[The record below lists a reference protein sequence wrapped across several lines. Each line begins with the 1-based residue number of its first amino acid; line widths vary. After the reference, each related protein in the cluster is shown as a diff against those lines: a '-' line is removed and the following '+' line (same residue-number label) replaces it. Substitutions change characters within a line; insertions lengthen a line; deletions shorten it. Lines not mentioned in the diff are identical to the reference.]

1 MNTKLKILILIVVM
15 ALLAVAGF
23 AGIIWLNSLLGGT
36 MAVNTVAVTSIAITG
51 IILTLGFALILVW
64 MLLRRI
70 ISPLSSLRRDIEAM
84 AQSDLT
90 MEKIAVS
97 SEGEVRELVVS
108 ANKLLENL
116 KKSIGNF
123 KDTSF
128 IVEATSKEFVVSGRN
143 LEQNAQQVGEAA
155 QQIAAGAQEQTS
167 RINETG
173 DSMDKLQ
180 QLIELVTGK
189 SEEVTNSA
197 DNVMSHISRG
207 TEYVSRSVEQ
217 MDSIKSRTDRTSQTV
232 DALNNKSAEVEKI
245 VGMINAIAEQTNL
258 LALNAAIEAA
268 RAGEQGRGFAVVA
281 EEVRKLA
288 EESSESTKQIAGL
301 IKEIQHDVAES
312 KKFMTESTA
321 EVTKGSDIIGETGKI
336 FEEINNVVGGLFQR
350 ITEVAQSTSE
360 MKVHS
365 DEVNNAVQD
374 IVSISEE
381 FAASAEEV
389 AASTDQQAEETVKI
403 NSSSKYLSELAGE
416 LVENVSGF
424 KLDNSENA
432 GLIQWSSALSVGN
445 DEIDDQHK
453 ELFKG
458 INSFLGACRQEE
470 GKSKIIE
477 ILDFLSDYVE
487 KHFGTEEKYM
497 SQYNYLGYEKH
508 KEQHEIFK
516 TNFTDLVDRINR
528 EGVHSDI
535 VITANR
541 VVVDWLINHIKKVDT
556 KLAKFLNEKNN
567 A

>member
-1 MNTKLKILILIVVM
+1 MNTKFKFLILIIGM
-15 ALLAVAGF
+15 GLLAIAGF
-23 AGIIWLNSLLGGT
+23 AGNIWLVSLEGVST
-36 MAVNTVAVTSIAITG
+36 VNTAVVLPVAIIG
-51 IILTLGFALILVW
+51 IILSLGFALILAW
-64 MLLRRI
+64 LLMRRI
-70 ISPLSSLRRDIEAM
+70 ISPLSNLRRDLEAM
-84 AQSDLT
+84 AQNDLT
-90 MEKIAVS
+90 LEKIAIS
-97 SEGEVRELVVS
+97 SGGEVGELVVS

-116 KKSIGNF
+116 KKTIGNL

-173 DSMDKLQ
+173 ESMDKLQ
-180 QLIELVTGK
+180 QLIKLVTGK

-197 DNVMSHISRG
+197 DNVMNHISRG

-232 DALNNKSAEVEKI
+232 EALNNKSAEVEKI
-245 VGMINAIAEQTNL
+245 IGMINGIAEQTNL

-268 RAGEQGRGFAVVA
+268 RAGEQGKGFAVVA

-288 EESSESTKQIAGL
+288 EESSEATEQIAGL

-312 KKFMTESTA
+312 KEFMTESTA
-321 EVTKGSDIIGETGKI
+321 EVTKGSEIIGETGKV
-336 FEEINNVVGGLFQR
+336 FEEINSVVEGLFQR

-365 DEVNNAVQD
+365 DEVNSAVQD
-374 IVSISEE
+374 IVSVSEE

-389 AASTDQQAEETVKI
+389 AASTDQQAEETGKI

-416 LVENVSGF
+416 LVENVSSF
-424 KLDNSENA
+424 KLNNSENA

-445 DEIDDQHK
+445 DEIDQQHK

-458 INSFLGACRQEE
+458 INSFLEACRQEE
-470 GKSKIIE
+470 GKSKINE
-477 ILDFLSDYVE
+477 ILEFLSDYVD

-497 SQYNYLGYEKH
+497 LQYNFTGYEKH
-508 KEQHEIFK
+508 KEQHEIFNK
-516 TNFTDLVDRINR
+516 NFIELVERINR

-556 KLAKFLNEKNN
+556 KLAKFLNEKK
-567 A
+567 